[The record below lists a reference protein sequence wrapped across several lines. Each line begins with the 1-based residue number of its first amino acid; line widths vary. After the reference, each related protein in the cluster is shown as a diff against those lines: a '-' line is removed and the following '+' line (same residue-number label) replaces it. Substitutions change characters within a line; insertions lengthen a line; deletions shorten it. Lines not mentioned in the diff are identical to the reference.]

1 MAGENHMAGLVEST
15 LAVACTYIFLQ
26 LVSFIES
33 KYAHLRVYFYTVVAV
48 EVGSAGGPWSRRVV
62 AAMERAELE
71 DKHLGLMDENHV
83 GQFVYMYHF
92 WHA

>member
-1 MAGENHMAGLVEST
+1 MYTGLFSN
-15 LAVACTYIFLQ
+15 ID
-26 LVSFIES
+26 
-33 KYAHLRVYFYTVVAV
+33 VAV

-83 GQFVYMYHF
+83 RQTVNIYHF
-92 WHA
+92 WHP